1 MNRMMK
7 IYYYAVLGA
16 IGGLFA
22 WQVSN
27 LIGLSFTPSLY
38 VNATIVGALIG
49 FLIGFLIGAVEG
61 IVSRNPK
68 KALLSGAIIGGL
80 GLIGGA
86 IGLPIAEGLFQVIGG
101 YSWARPFGW
110 GLFGLLTGAATA
122 YKGGSQA
129 WKGAIGGFAGGVL
142 GGAMLEFSRANL
154 SDPLLGKAV
163 GLILMGAAVGGCIAL
178 IVFTLSKAWFEV
190 KSGKLKGMAFILDKF
205 LQINGPTA
213 IIGSSSLK
221 ADIALP
227 DPDILPQHAML
238 QGGGNYF
245 NLKDMSMTGTFV
257 NNKRVEQTR
266 LSNQQVIRMG
276 NTELVYHEKR

>member
-1 MNRMMK
+1 
-7 IYYYAVLGA
+7 
-16 IGGLFA
+16 LFA
-22 WQVSN
+22 WQISN
-27 LIGLSFTPSLY
+27 LMGLSFTPSLY
-38 VNATIVGALIG
+38 VNATVVGALIG

-61 IVSRNPK
+61 VVSRNPK
-68 KALLSGAIIGGL
+68 KAVASGAIIGGL

-110 GLFGLLTGAATA
+110 GLFGLLTGAAAA

-129 WKGAIGGFAGGVL
+129 WKGAVGGFAGGVL
-142 GGAMLEFSRANL
+142 GGLMLEFTRANL
-154 SDPLLGKAV
+154 SDPLLGKAA

-178 IVFTLSKAWFEV
+178 IVYTLSKAWFEV
-190 KSGKLKGMAFILDKF
+190 KSGKLKGMEFILDKF
-205 LQINGPTA
+205 LQSNGPTA

-227 DPDILPQHAML
+227 DPDISPQHAML

-257 NNKRVEQTR
+257 NNKRVEQAR